1 MAVPGHR
8 LDRMMNPATVV
19 VVGDKGPRYMWLN
32 NFLSF
37 KRAGGRLYSV
47 QIDPSQIPGI
57 EALGVTNFTALADV
71 PEPIDYALVA
81 VPRQIAPRVLND
93 LIAVG
98 AHGAAF
104 FTSGFAET
112 GEDLGRELEQRLT
125 DMALEAHFNLVGPN
139 CIGLHLPQVG
149 LSFGDDCPV
158 SPNGRIGFLSQSGTH
173 GSMFAAMAERM
184 NLHLSLA
191 VSFGNGVV
199 LDVADY
205 LEYLTLDPQTE
216 IIGVYLEGVR
226 KGRAFFE
233 ALREACRLKP
243 VVVWK
248 GGQTEAG
255 ALAIRSHTGSM
266 ASARAVWDGLM
277 RQTGAIPTHNIE
289 ETLDVVQLLNTN
301 RPPSG
306 RGVALLAMTGGQSV
320 SIADAFGRAGLT
332 VPRLSPASYQ
342 ALASFFNIVGGS
354 FQNPLDMAGTIMLQP
369 ESLNRILRIVLADP
383 EIQAVVMEFPA
394 RFAKRFFKE
403 SPDQLDRLLEIV
415 RQGAAESAKP
425 LLFTLQPGDEDGLA
439 RKLETKLTS
448 WGLPVFPSFE
458 RAATAL
464 ARVFAQAERRRRQ
477 TVLEERS
484 NVAPRQ

>member
-37 KRAGGRLYSV
+37 KQAGGRLFSV
-47 QIDPSQIPGI
+47 QIDPAQIPGI
-57 EALGVTNFTALADV
+57 EALGVTNFTALNGV
-71 PEPIDYALVA
+71 PGPIDYALVA
-81 VPRQIAPRVLND
+81 VPRQAAPRVLAD

-112 GEDLGRELEQRLT
+112 GEDLGRDLERRLT
-125 DMALEAHFNLVGPN
+125 DMALEARFNLVGPN

-149 LSFGDDCPV
+149 LRFGNDCPA
-158 SPNGRIGFLSQSGTH
+158 SPDGRIGFLSQSGTH
-173 GSMFAAMAERM
+173 GGMFAAMAGLK

-205 LEYLTLDPQTE
+205 LEYLTLDPKTE
-216 IIGVYLEGVR
+216 VIGLYLEGVR
-226 KGRAFFE
+226 KGRAFSE
-233 ALREACRLKP
+233 ALRAACRKKP

-255 ALAIRSHTGSM
+255 ARAIRSHTGSL
-266 ASARAVWDGLM
+266 ASAQAVWDGLM
-277 RQTGAIPTHNIE
+277 RQAGAIPTYNLE
-289 ETLDVVQLLNTN
+289 ETLDVVQLLVTS
-301 RPPSG
+301 RPPTG
-306 RGVALLAMTGGQSV
+306 RGVALLAMTGGTSV
-320 SIADAFGRAGLT
+320 SIADAFGRSGLS

-342 ALASFFNIVGGS
+342 ALAAFFNIVGGS
-354 FQNPLDMAGTIMLQP
+354 FQNPLDMAGTIMAQP
-369 ESLNRILRIVLADP
+369 QSLSRILEIVQADP

-394 RFAKRFFKE
+394 RFAARFFKE
-403 SPDQLDRLLEIV
+403 SPGRLEQLLEIV
-415 RQGAAESAKP
+415 RRAAGSSEKP
-425 LLFTLQPGDEDGLA
+425 LLFTLQPGGEAALA
-439 RKLETKLTS
+439 AELETKLTS
-448 WGLPVFPSFE
+448 WGLPTFPSFE
-458 RAATAL
+458 RAAEAL
-464 ARVFAQAERRRRQ
+464 TRVLSRVERLS
-477 TVLEERS
+477 LEAASEDRS
-484 NVAPRQ
+484 A